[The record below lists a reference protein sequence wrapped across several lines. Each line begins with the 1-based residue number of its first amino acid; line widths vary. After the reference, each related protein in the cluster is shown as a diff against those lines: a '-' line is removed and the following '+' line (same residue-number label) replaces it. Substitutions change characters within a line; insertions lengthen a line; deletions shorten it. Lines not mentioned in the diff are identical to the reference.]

1 MRLLVDLIL
10 EEHFIEIKTESDR
23 PHDYSV
29 KLMTGLPKK
38 KPPPTF
44 SRRNVGQTPPTD
56 LEESEHCLLAFR
68 GITFL
73 RP

>member
-38 KPPPTF
+38 NPPDIQWTECRADPA
-44 SRRNVGQTPPTD
+44 N
-56 LEESEHCLLAFR
+56 
-68 GITFL
+68 
-73 RP
+73 

>member
-29 KLMTGLPKK
+29 KLMTGLQKKK
-38 KPPPTF
+38 KPSDIQLTECRADPA
-44 SRRNVGQTPPTD
+44 N
-56 LEESEHCLLAFR
+56 
-68 GITFL
+68 
-73 RP
+73 